1 MGKKKKK
8 RQKEHGKCV
17 AQSLDCVFH
26 KKQLRTGKLNKSAG
40 SGLERSYLVAL
51 GYLGQKKSWLV
62 LKERIRG
69 VDSRLTGLHM
79 KDALTGKSCSSLGIS
94 MSCEEHFFLR
104 LIGPP
109 KTSNCHKI

>member
-1 MGKKKKK
+1 M
-8 RQKEHGKCV
+8 

-62 LKERIRG
+62 LKERVR
-69 VDSRLTGLHM
+69 VCGLQTDWFAHERC
-79 KDALTGKSCSSLGIS
+79 TRREVIYWP
-94 MSCEEHFFLR
+94 R
-104 LIGPP
+104 
-109 KTSNCHKI
+109 N